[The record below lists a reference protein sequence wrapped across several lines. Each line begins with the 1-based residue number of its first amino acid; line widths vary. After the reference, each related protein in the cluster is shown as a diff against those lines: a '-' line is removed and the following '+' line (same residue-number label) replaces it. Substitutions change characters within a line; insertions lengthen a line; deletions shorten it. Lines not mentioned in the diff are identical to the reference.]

1 MKYLGIDFGMRK
13 IGLAISEGKFTSP
26 WQVLEVKGFSEAVEK
41 TLKIIKDGQ
50 FQKVIV
56 GLPEGKMG
64 QNVRGFVKALN
75 KMGAEVE
82 TVDETLSSKKALQ
95 AMIEQGIGVKKRMS
109 EDAFSAA
116 EILQNYLD
124 NRSSVIAKG

>member
-1 MKYLGIDFGMRK
+1 MKYLGIDFGLKR
-13 IGLAISEGKFTSP
+13 IGLAISEGELASP

-41 TLKIIKDGQ
+41 TSQIIENGQ

-75 KMGAEVE
+75 KMGIEIE
-82 TVDETLSSKKALQ
+82 TMDETLSSKKALQ
-95 AMIEQGIGVKKRMS
+95 AMIEQGIGVKKRRN
-109 EDAFSAA
+109 EDAYSAA
-116 EILQNYLD
+116 EILQNFLD
-124 NRSSVIAKG
+124 KAKI